1 MSTDFEK
8 SISSFQAKIDA
19 KREALNAKAYEIKNY
34 LNAIVI
40 KEINEKS
47 YFFIRFGDFLSG
59 MYHNAK
65 KYQDKQKENKQDLE
79 ILPYMNFHV
88 NNMIDLYDHLENDF
102 ICQYFYLVIIFFYF
116 IIIYICMKIG

>member
-1 MSTDFEK
+1 MGKTFFLKNKFNFPSDTKKIYFKAIDF
-8 SISSFQAKIDA
+8 I
-19 KREALNAKAYEIKNY
+19 
-34 LNAIVI
+34 
-40 KEINEKS
+40 EKS

-102 ICQYFYLVIIFFYF
+102 ICQYFYLVIIFF
-116 IIIYICMKIG
+116 